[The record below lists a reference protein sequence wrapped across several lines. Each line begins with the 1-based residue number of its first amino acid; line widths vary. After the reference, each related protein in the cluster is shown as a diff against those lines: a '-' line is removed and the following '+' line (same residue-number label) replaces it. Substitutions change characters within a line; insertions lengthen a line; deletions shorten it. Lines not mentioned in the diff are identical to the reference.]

1 MYRKVFAV
9 VVLCLAH
16 CLVPSLAAESGEPK
30 AVLITGATTGIGRVT
45 AEQLASKGYF
55 VYAGARKQADMDALN
70 KIENVMAVR
79 LDVTVQDE
87 INAAVEQIR
96 KEGRGLWGLV
106 NNAGVNVVGPLIE
119 FSDKDFDFLF
129 DVNVR
134 GVFSVTKAFAP
145 LVIESQGRIVN
156 ISSVSGIGT
165 GSAYGPY
172 SMTKHAIE
180 AFTDALAEEMDG
192 VGVTVAAVEPGN
204 YSSAIGLTRCKRML
218 AKAEAAASQYWADMM
233 KEHIDYCKER
243 IAPDYKSTAPEPLA
257 VADAI
262 EQALFSE
269 APKKRYLVVPNRGT
283 AGWVTWSLVGDLL
296 DLNTDAEYGFS
307 REEIIDLMDREIAFR
322 AGDEKAFDDLTDED

>member
-9 VVLCLAH
+9 IVLCLAH
-16 CLVPSLAAESGEPK
+16 CLVPSLAAESVEPK

-55 VYAGARKQADMDALN
+55 VYAGARKQTDIDALN

-119 FSDKDFDFLF
+119 FSDEDFDFLF

-145 LVIESQGRIVN
+145 LLIESQGRIVN

-180 AFTDALAEEMDG
+180 AFTDALAEEMEG
-192 VGVTVAAVEPGN
+192 VGVSVAAVEPGN

-218 AKAEAAASQYWADMM
+218 AKADAAASQYWAEMM
-233 KEHIDYCKER
+233 KEHIDYCKDR
-243 IAPDYKSTAPEPLA
+243 VAPGYKSTAPEPFA
-257 VADAI
+257 VAEAI

-269 APKKRYLVVPNRGT
+269 SPRKRYLVVPNRGT

-307 REEIIDLMDREIAFR
+307 REEIIDLLDREIAFR
-322 AGDEKAFDDLTDED
+322 AGDDKAFDDLTDED

>member
-1 MYRKVFAV
+1 MQQILI
-9 VVLCLAH
+9 VVLASVI
-16 CLVPSLAAESGEPK
+16 LVTGQIAGAEPREQK
-30 AVLITGATTGIGRVT
+30 AVLITGATTGIGRVA

-55 VYAGARKQADMDALN
+55 VYAGARKQADIDALN

-96 KEGRGLWGLV
+96 KEGRGLWGVV

-145 LVIESQGRIVN
+145 LVIESKGRIVN

-180 AFTDALAEEMDG
+180 AFTDALAEEMES
-192 VGVTVAAVEPGN
+192 VGVSVAAVEPGN

-218 AKAEAAASQYWADMM
+218 GKAEAAASQYWEEMM

-243 IAPDYKSTAPEPLA
+243 VAPGYKSTAPEPIA
-257 VADAI
+257 VAEAI

-269 APKKRYLVVPNRGT
+269 SPKSRYLVVPNRGA

-296 DLNTDAEYGFS
+296 DLNIDAEYGFS
-307 REEIIDLMDREIAFR
+307 RDEIIDLMDREIAFR
-322 AGDEKAFDDLTDED
+322 AGDENAFDDLMDED